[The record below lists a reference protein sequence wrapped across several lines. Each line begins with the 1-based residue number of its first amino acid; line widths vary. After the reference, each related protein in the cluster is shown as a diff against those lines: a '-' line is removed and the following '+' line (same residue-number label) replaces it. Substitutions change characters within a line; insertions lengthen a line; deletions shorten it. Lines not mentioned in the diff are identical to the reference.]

1 MIWIDF
7 PGERLVDMIK
17 TVGFAMCGSF
27 CTMQK
32 AVDEMRTLSEQYAI
46 LPVMSQN
53 VYETDTRFGK
63 AKDFIDEVEK
73 ISGRQVLHSIVSTEP
88 IGPKG
93 LVDVMVVMP
102 CTGNTLSKI
111 ANGITDTSVTMG
123 GEILPAYRYP
133 GGA

>member
-1 MIWIDF
+1 M
-7 PGERLVDMIK
+7 VDMIK

-73 ISGRQVLHSIVSTEP
+73 SAGGRCSI
-88 IGPKG
+88 
-93 LVDVMVVMP
+93 L
-102 CTGNTLSKI
+102 L
-111 ANGITDTSVTMG
+111 
-123 GEILPAYRYP
+123 
-133 GGA
+133 